1 MNTLLEPGLYVVAVS
16 GGVDS
21 VALLHLLVSQP
32 DVRLIVAHYDHGIRD
47 DSAEDRRHVAG
58 LAKQYGLPFIYDEGH
73 LGAGASEASARDARY
88 QFLHKVRKQSGARAI
103 VTAHHEDDALETA
116 LLNLLRGTRRRGLSS
131 LRSTDRIKRPLL
143 GHTKQQ
149 LTTYARANG
158 LVWRED
164 STNASDAYRRNH
176 VRHHV
181 MSKLTPLQ
189 RQHLGAHVRRAA
201 KVNDEIDRMLINILH
216 AQPGVEKL
224 DRGFFAR
231 LPHDVSREL
240 MHAWLKRAGVRDL
253 TSKRLETIVVA
264 AKTYKRG
271 QRISVDSTHELKV
284 GTRYLA
290 LSTL

>member
-1 MNTLLEPGLYVVAVS
+1 MNALLEPGLYVVAVS

-21 VALLHLLVSQP
+21 VALLHLLTNQP

-58 LAKQYGLPFIYDEGH
+58 LAQQYVLPFVYNEGH
-73 LGAGASEASARDARY
+73 LGAGASEAIARDARY
-88 QFLHKVRKQSGARAI
+88 AFLHKVREQSGAVAI

-131 LRSTDRIKRPLL
+131 LRSTDVIKRPLL

-149 LTTYARANG
+149 ITKYARANG

-176 VRHHV
+176 VRHHL
-181 MSKLTPLQ
+181 MTKLTPLQ
-189 RQHLGAHVRRAA
+189 RQHLSAHVHRAA
-201 KVNDEIDRMLINILH
+201 KLNDQIDQMLTNVLH
-216 AQPGVEKL
+216 VQPGMNAL
-224 DRGFFAR
+224 DRSFYAR
-231 LPHDVSREL
+231 LPHDVAREL
-240 MHAWLKRAGVRDL
+240 MYAWLRREGIKDL
-253 TSKRLETIVVA
+253 TSKRLETVVVA

-271 QRISVDSTHELKV
+271 QRISLDSTHELRV
-284 GTRYLA
+284 GTKRLA
-290 LSTL
+290 LTSL